1 MHADAVAGEH
11 EMREERDAN
20 NPFQMPAHALQSL
33 GRADHCGRSF
43 ANAFRESGAAV
54 KHVEATAF
62 NGPRNIVIKPGEYGL
77 RSFRIK

>member
-1 MHADAVAGEH
+1 
-11 EMREERDAN
+11 MRLEIVVSATKRDAE

-33 GRADHCGRSF
+33 GRADHCGWSF
-43 ANAFRESGAAV
+43 ANALRESGAAV

-62 NGPRNIVIKPGEYGL
+62 DGPRNIVIKAGKYGL